1 MENGTNF
8 DFKISKNEMFTCFFK
23 KIDKYLIEGALLLR
37 KLAGLFLRLEEL
49 FDLVVVLLRVEIFA
63 RNRDHRAHHTRASIG
78 DHFANVIESSHEEL
92 KRNHVAALA
101 SANATEHV
109 EEILQPDSEKLQ
121 LSKLKTKSS
130 FKYYCITVIIF
141 LCCPK

>member
-1 MENGTNF
+1 M
-8 DFKISKNEMFTCFFK
+8 
-23 KIDKYLIEGALLLR
+23 LR
-37 KLAGLFLRLEEL
+37 KLAGLFLRLEKFL
-49 FDLVVVLLRVEIFA
+49 DLVVMLLRIEIFA
-63 RNRDHRAHHTRASIG
+63 RNRDHCAHHTRAGIG
-78 DHFANVIESSHEEL
+78 DHFANVVKSSHEEF

-130 FKYYCITVIIF
+130 FKYYNT
-141 LCCPK
+141 